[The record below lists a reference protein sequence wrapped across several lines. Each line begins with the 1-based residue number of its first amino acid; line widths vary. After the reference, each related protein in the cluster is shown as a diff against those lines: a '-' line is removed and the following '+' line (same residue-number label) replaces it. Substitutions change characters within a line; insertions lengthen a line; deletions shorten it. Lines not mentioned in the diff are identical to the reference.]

1 MLAKSGSHDAAKS
14 QHVDSAVQCSK
25 DPADEHTDHLYSGN
39 ATLAQAGSEHEH
51 SLTVLEALRGYPK
64 AIFWSLVISM
74 AIIMEGYATAL
85 VGNLYAY
92 PTYAKQ
98 FGTRISGSDNYQIE
112 ARWQSAMGSGP
123 QGGAFVGAFLNGW
136 IVHRYGYKP
145 AFSLAILLMTCFIC
159 ISFFGF
165 SIEKQAVGQ
174 VLCGIPWG
182 MIATIGPAY
191 ASEICPLKIRPFLTA
206 YVNMCWTI
214 GQFISAGVLK
224 SFIDR
229 TDEWAWRIPFG
240 LQWMWMPALAV
251 AAVFM
256 PESPWHLIR
265 KGRYSEAE
273 QVVQKRLMS
282 KQEQSHAPALVAL
295 MIHTNK
301 LEEDI
306 SAGTSYLDCFR
317 GTDLRRTEV
326 ACVVFIGQ
334 VTCGAQFAYSATYF
348 FQQAGLNPDNA
359 YALNLGAT
367 AIGFV
372 CSGVVWF
379 LLNRVGR
386 RRLYITGM
394 SLEALWLFII
404 GMLTFSKSPSAKW
417 VQAALCLV
425 WLGTFHLSLGPVGW
439 VIPAEVSSTR
449 LRSKT
454 VVLARNAYYLV
465 ICVANTIQPYMMN
478 PAAWNWKGKAGFFW
492 FGFAFLTAVWA
503 FFRMPET
510 RLRTYN
516 ELDLMFEAKLPTR
529 KFRNHVI
536 NRLEIEDSPDVKA

>member
-1 MLAKSGSHDAAKS
+1 MALKTTAYAESPAVEHCDKSPDIHHQNGHAPDADLDL
-14 QHVDSAVQCSK
+14 VM
-25 DPADEHTDHLYSGN
+25 EGN
-39 ATLAQAGSEHEH
+39 LHEH
-51 SLTVLEALRGYPK
+51 SITVLQALREYPW
-64 AIFWSLVISM
+64 AVMWSLIISM
-74 AIIMEGYATAL
+74 AIVMEGYATAL
-85 VGNLYAY
+85 IGNLYAY
-92 PTYAKQ
+92 PTYAEQ
-98 FGTRISGSDNYQIE
+98 FGVKKSSDSYQIP
-112 ARWQSAMGSGP
+112 ANWQSAMGSGP

-136 IVHRYGYKP
+136 IIHRFGYKP
-145 AFSLAILLMTCFIC
+145 AFCIALILMASFIC

-165 SIEKQAVGQ
+165 TVELQAVGQ
-174 VLCGIPWG
+174 IMCGVPWG

-191 ASEICPLKIRPFLTA
+191 ASEVCPLKLRPFLTA

-229 TDEWAWRIPFG
+229 SDEWAWRIPFA

-265 KGRYSEAE
+265 KGRHAEAE
-273 QVVQKRLMS
+273 KLVHRLVS
-282 KQEQSHAPALVAL
+282 EREIPHVKALVAL

-301 LEEDI
+301 LEEEI
-306 SAGTSYLDCFR
+306 SAGTSYFDCFR
-317 GTDLRRTEV
+317 GTDLRRTEI

-367 AIGFV
+367 AIGFI
-372 CSGVVWF
+372 CSVLVWF

-386 RRLYITGM
+386 RRLYVTGM
-394 SLEALWLFII
+394 SLEALWLLII
-404 GMLTFSKSPSAKW
+404 GALTFSKSPSAKW
-417 VQAALCLV
+417 VQAGLCLV

-439 VIPAEVSSTR
+439 VIPSEVSSTR

-454 VVLARNAYYLV
+454 VVLARCSYYLV
-465 ICVANTIQPYMMN
+465 ILVANTIQPYMMN
-478 PAAWNWKGKAGFFW
+478 PTAWNWKGKSGFFW
-492 FGFAFLTAVWA
+492 FAFAFLTAVWA

-510 RLRTYN
+510 RTRTYD
-516 ELDLMFEAKLPTR
+516 ELDIMFEAKLPTR
-529 KFRNHVI
+529 QFRNYTVDTLQTHGNSEKQPREV
-536 NRLEIEDSPDVKA
+536 